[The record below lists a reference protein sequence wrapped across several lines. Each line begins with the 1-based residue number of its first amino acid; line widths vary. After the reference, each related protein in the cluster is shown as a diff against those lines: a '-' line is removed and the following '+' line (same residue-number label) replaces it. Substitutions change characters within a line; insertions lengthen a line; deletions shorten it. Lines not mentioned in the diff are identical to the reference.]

1 MPDIDDK
8 SKSTFQISYEDYF
21 RTRFNGIT
29 EMVKALTPLMGQ
41 IEALDKIKELYI
53 KKSKNLVKKV
63 LKNRKPIENFKDFKE
78 MYKEQMIT
86 EFMQHCLAFT
96 ITEDTPNK
104 ITFKFTKCL
113 WAKTFLEI
121 NEPGLGYA
129 MCCYPDYEM
138 AKAFNSKLKLI
149 RNKTLMQGNTCC
161 ESTYIWED

>member
-1 MPDIDDK
+1 M
-8 SKSTFQISYEDYF
+8 SKNSEKYKKKFGISYEDYF

-29 EMVKALTPLMGQ
+29 EMVKALTPLMDQ
-41 IEALDKIKELYI
+41 IEALEKIKELYI
-53 KKSKNLVKKV
+53 KKSKNLVKRL
-63 LKNRKPIENFKDFKE
+63 LKNRKPIENFKEFKE
-78 MYKEQMIT
+78 IYKEQIST
-86 EFMQHCLAFT
+86 EFMQHSLDFT

-129 MCCYPDYEM
+129 MCCYPDYTM
-138 AKAFNSKLKLI
+138 AKAFHPKLKLL

-161 ESTYIWED
+161 ESTYIWEE